1 MSKSSAYTSGY
12 NSLVV
17 HVQGAGIVFQGQV
30 FHSNMPSYL
39 SNEIE
44 RIQRRAMHVI
54 FPDLSYTVL
63 MRLQRLNFP
72 NLVKDGTNRVIYLVI
87 LLRMIIING

>member
-1 MSKSSAYTSGY
+1 
-12 NSLVV
+12 
-17 HVQGAGIVFQGQV
+17 
-30 FHSNMPSYL
+30 
-39 SNEIE
+39 
-44 RIQRRAMHVI
+44 MHVI